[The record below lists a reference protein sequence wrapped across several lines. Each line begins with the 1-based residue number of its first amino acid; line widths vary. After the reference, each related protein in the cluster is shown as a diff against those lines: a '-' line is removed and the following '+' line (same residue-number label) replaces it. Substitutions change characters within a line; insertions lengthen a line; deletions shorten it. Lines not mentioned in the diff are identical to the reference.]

1 MAQING
7 NGIQHP
13 KDMVYDPLVE
23 DELYDFECIEANRDD
38 MDVLT

>member
-13 KDMVYDPLVE
+13 KDMAYDPLVE
-23 DELYDFECIEANRDD
+23 DELYDFEFIETNGED